1 MLKIN
6 FSKPTYSACWGAFS
20 SSSLCQWYLPQ
31 SAHSFPEDSP
41 DPKKDRVYHQLLKIK
56 MQNGIFSAGWQMW
69 PVWKCEMQQRF
80 VWVWDGGRT
89 AFCSCNFCLDRLSLK
104 CNSSFRNEIQTPLN
118 ADLGDMQRLYEPGAQ
133 LFWSPP
139 TTGHSHTTWGGW
151 NPQTPGVPNELVV
164 QNLKVIL
171 SYLDWPLRMVWV
183 ETVNLKIIMKV
194 IEPTLKALSNLIK
207 HIGEEFVASLQN
219 AEGVQWFPARR
230 TVRSLQRGGG
240 KCTGQSY
247 SKKGWF

>member
-1 MLKIN
+1 MESFQPVDKCDQ
-6 FSKPTYSACWGAFS
+6 FGSARCNKGLFGFETVEE
-20 SSSLCQWYLPQ
+20 Q
-31 SAHSFPEDSP
+31 H
-41 DPKKDRVYHQLLKIK
+41 
-56 MQNGIFSAGWQMW
+56 
-69 PVWKCEMQQRF
+69 
-80 VWVWDGGRT
+80 
-89 AFCSCNFCLDRLSLK
+89 CSCNFCLDRLSLK

-219 AEGVQWFPARR
+219 AEGVQWLPVRR
-230 TVRSLQRGGG
+230 TVRSMQEVKRGALD
-240 KCTGQSY
+240 KAILT
-247 SKKGWF
+247 